1 MRRRQIIKWGAG
13 IGVAAGAGLVAR
25 ALHTPRPS
33 AELAPV
39 PDLARRLPDELR
51 AGGWEDAVV
60 SYDHPLPKFHNRGV
74 DTGGVWSVL
83 LPYGTRSTLTDLVR
97 ASSSAKGRE
106 RLPNQLLLSLG
117 GIHATRTLFVG
128 HPDDDYQ
135 VLVTGPHG
143 NLRIGGRSREGIAFG
158 GPQVV

>member
-83 LPYGTRSTLTDLVR
+83 LPYGTRSTLTDLVY
-97 ASSSAKGRE
+97 ASLSAKGRD
-106 RLPNQLLLSLG
+106 RLPNPLLLSLG